1 MIRRSSAVL
10 RTSNDARHI
19 PGSARLLQRMLALN
33 ISRFEPNPLQA
44 LEQVGRNGL
53 PGGETR

>member
-1 MIRRSSAVL
+1 L